1 MTPHQNPVVMFV
13 GGGTLGPVLPLLA
26 VLDALREKSPLP
38 LRVTWV
44 ATPDGPEHL
53 ILAAEKDIEVVS
65 LGSAKL
71 RRYWAWQNLL
81 APFVFLASIVRAWTI
96 VRRIRPT
103 IVVSAGGF
111 TAVPVHIVAW
121 LHRIPSHVHQQD
133 VIVGLTNKIVAPM
146 ASSLTCAFA
155 ASKAQLPS
163 YAAVIG
169 NPVRSD
175 VTQGSRARARKEWGI
190 ADDRPVVL
198 VLGGGLGAQALNDA
212 MRDGLST
219 LTQHAHVL
227 HVTGRGKMNTTHAHE
242 HYTQLEFLGRAHM
255 ADAYAVADL
264 VIARAGMGTVSELA
278 LLRKAAILVP
288 IPGSHQEA
296 NAHEVF
302 RSRAARIATTDTVV
316 HTACDLLADESVLAH
331 MREAWPGVLRTDA
344 GMRIALMVLHIISS
358 RGRRADA
365 PTHTS

>member
-53 ILAAEKDIEVVS
+53 ILAAEKDIEVMS
-65 LGSAKL
+65 LASAKL
-71 RRYWAWQNLL
+71 RRYWAWQNLFV
-81 APFVFLASIVRAWTI
+81 PFVFIASIIRAWTI
-96 VRRIRPT
+96 VRRVRPT
-103 IVVSAGGF
+103 VVVSAGGF

-169 NPVRSD
+169 NPVRAD

-190 ADDRPVVL
+190 AEGRPVVL
-198 VLGGGLGAQALNDA
+198 VLGGGLGAQTLNNA
-212 MRDGLST
+212 IRAGVSA
-219 LTQHAHVL
+219 LTQHAHVI
-227 HVTGRGKMNTTHAHE
+227 HVTGRGKIDTAFVHE
-242 HYTQLEFLGRAHM
+242 HYTQLEFLGRAQM

-264 VIARAGMGTVSELA
+264 VVARAGMGTVSELA

-288 IPGSHQEA
+288 ITSSHQEY
-296 NAHEVF
+296 NAQEVF
-302 RSRAARIATTDTVV
+302 RSRAGLVATSDTVV
-316 HTACDLLADESVLAH
+316 QTACDLLRDESALAQ
-331 MREAWPGVLRTDA
+331 MRESWPGVLRTDA

-358 RGRRADA
+358 RGR
-365 PTHTS
+365 